1 MSVTVNTPLQ
11 LKTLAVGLLL
21 ALNSYA
27 SEPDYAEMSLKQLT
41 ELELFSAASLIPTQ
55 INKAPGTV
63 YSFNR
68 DDFQRFGVRKL
79 TDLLAFVPG
88 MQINQYRKRHQS
100 LWGRGLLERYNDK
113 MILMVDGVRYQH
125 LYYGHFSAGEAL
137 PLDNVERVEVI
148 LGPASSLYGANAFGG
163 LIAVI
168 TRDYSEKPTVSMSLE
183 LADNQRQRVSGVLQQ
198 KNLQLFAQYLE
209 QEAPFDDSRRSFI
222 GGPVEQ
228 SLEERYENLSMK
240 YRPTVGLE
248 LKADYRHSET
258 PFLFIPNTQDAII
271 EESFLSLSAEYQ
283 QGELE
288 TGKFISKLY
297 YQRDNTREVERES
310 TSQRLA
316 YQEKQNAIMAGASLT
331 VFKQWQQ
338 HTLAVGAH
346 WEQEEAT
353 NTRYQ
358 RLYRYDTGFLVVPE
372 YGDLLTDPNIKQDN
386 YAAFVQDVWQLNA
399 KTELTLGSRYDN
411 FDQFDSYFNH
421 RLAVV
426 HSYDAQQTFKAQ
438 LATAIRTPTFR
449 EYLKVLENTNFTPSA
464 VEPEEITS
472 LEFAYHYQ
480 WQQANLSLTAFNN
493 QIDHYI
499 SEQPTPDLTGGDE
512 YFSNS
517 DDQLRLR
524 GVEALYQ
531 WQTTN
536 HWQFRVAAAYQQSN
550 LCGDELPYL
559 YDWSGSFQL
568 NYAFNDEHSVGVTI
582 LYNNQRD
589 DTNNFEHDN
598 ADGYWLSH
606 LFIKGNLSDEWQYM
620 AGVDN
625 VFNETI
631 YDPAAD
637 FGSQY
642 NTERSQR
649 ELWLRLEWKPR
660 Q

>member
-125 LYYGHFSAGEAL
+125 LYYGHFSVGEELA
-137 PLDNVERVEVI
+137 LDNIERVEVI

-163 LIAVI
+163 LIAVT
-168 TRDYSEKPTVSMSLE
+168 TRGYSDTPKVSMTLE
-183 LADNQRQRVSGVLQQ
+183 LADNQRQRVSGLLQQ

-209 QEAPFDDSRRSFI
+209 QEAPFDDDRRSFI
-222 GGPVEQ
+222 GSPVEQ
-228 SLEERYENLSMK
+228 SLEERYENLSLK
-240 YRPTVGLE
+240 YQTTLGLE
-248 LKADYRHSET
+248 LKADYRRSET
-258 PFLFIPNTQDAII
+258 PFLFIPNTQDATI
-271 EESFLSLSAEYQ
+271 EESFLSLSAAYQ
-283 QGELE
+283 LGELT

-297 YQRDNTREVERES
+297 YQRDNTHEIERER

-331 VFKQWQQ
+331 GFKQWQQ
-338 HTLAVGAH
+338 HTLAIGVQ
-346 WEQEEAT
+346 WEQEEAA

-358 RLYRYDTGFLVVPE
+358 RFYRYDTGFLAVPE
-372 YGDLLTDPNIKQDN
+372 YGNLLTDPNIKQEN
-386 YAAFVQDVWQLNA
+386 YAAFVQDVWQLNS
-399 KTELTLGSRYDN
+399 KTEITLGSRYDN

-426 HSYDAQQTFKAQ
+426 HGYDEQQTFKAQ

-449 EYLKVLENTNFTPSA
+449 EYLKVLENTSFTPPA
-464 VEPEEITS
+464 VKPEEITS

-531 WQTTN
+531 WQTEN
-536 HWQFRVAAAYQQSN
+536 YWQFRVAAAYQQSK
-550 LCGDELPYL
+550 LCGDDLPYI

-568 NYAFNDEHSVGVTI
+568 NYAFHDEHSVGATI

-589 DTNNFEHDN
+589 DTNGFENDN
-598 ADGYWLSH
+598 ADSFWLTN
-606 LFIKGNLSDEWQYM
+606 LFIKGSLSDEWQYM

-625 VFNETI
+625 LFNETV

-660 Q
+660 K